1 MGSNGES
8 MLTNLMRWMIK
19 GYQNLISPL
28 LPPMCRFHPSCS
40 QYAVE
45 ALRVHGSLR
54 GSYLASKR
62 ILRCNPFFEGGLD
75 PVPQVVGQH
84 LHGDSCAD

>member
-1 MGSNGES
+1 M
-8 MLTNLMRWMIK
+8 MRWMIK

-45 ALRVHGSLR
+45 ALRIHGPIY
-54 GSYLASKR
+54 GSCMASKR

-75 PVPQVVGQH
+75 PVPISTVKH
-84 LHGDSCAD
+84 PHGDYRAD

>member
-1 MGSNGES
+1 M
-8 MLTNLMRWMIK
+8 MTNLLRWMIK

-45 ALRVHGSLR
+45 ALRVHGLWR
-54 GSYLASKR
+54 GSFMASSR
-62 ILRCNPFFEGGLD
+62 ILRCNPFFEGGVD
-75 PVPQVVGQH
+75 PVEPIPVRPSQGAFR
-84 LHGDSCAD
+84 AD

>member
-1 MGSNGES
+1 
-8 MLTNLMRWMIK
+8 MLTDLMRWMIK

-45 ALRVHGSLR
+45 ALRAHGPVRGSLM
-54 GSYLASKR
+54 ASTR
-62 ILRCNPFFEGGLD
+62 ILRCNPFFEGGMD
-75 PVPQVVGQH
+75 PVPLGVGHHPQ
-84 LHGDSCAD
+84 GDSRAD

>member
-1 MGSNGES
+1 

-28 LPPMCRFHPSCS
+28 LPPMCRFYPSCS

-45 ALRVHGSLR
+45 ALRVHGSVR
-54 GSYLASKR
+54 GSFMTSKR
-62 ILRCNPFFEGGLD
+62 LLRCNPFFEGGLD
-75 PVPQVVGQH
+75 PVPPGVVHQSQ
-84 LHGDSCAD
+84 GDSRAD

>member
-1 MGSNGES
+1 

-45 ALRVHGSLR
+45 ALRIHGAWR
-54 GSYLASKR
+54 GSFMASTR
-62 ILRCNPFFEGGLD
+62 ILRCNPFFEGGVD
-75 PVPQVVGQH
+75 PVLPIPTRPSQGAH
-84 LHGDSCAD
+84 RAD

>member
-1 MGSNGES
+1 MIAH
-8 MLTNLMRWMIK
+8 MMRWMIK

-45 ALRVHGSLR
+45 ALEVHGGLSGAVLA
-54 GSYLASKR
+54 GSR
-62 ILRCNPFFEGGLD
+62 ILRCNPLFAGGMD
-75 PVPQVVGQH
+75 PVPARRGA
-84 LHGDSCAD
+84 LGAD

>member
-1 MGSNGES
+1 

-45 ALRVHGSLR
+45 ALRVHGPVR
-54 GSYLASKR
+54 GSLMSSMR
-62 ILRCNPFFEGGLD
+62 IFRCNPFFEGGLD
-75 PVPQVVGQH
+75 PVPAGVIHQPQ
-84 LHGDSCAD
+84 GDSRAD